1 MNKFGLLTSLLAFIL
16 VNCINPRNKQTKEQ
30 EDVTHSDQ
38 SFIDTPTSEM
48 SLDWIGVYVGTMPCA
63 DCEGIE
69 TMIEL
74 KDGNYYISHY
84 KYLGKSG
91 DANEFTNEGPFN
103 WNDDGNSIFLQAEVE
118 PTQYKVGENY
128 IILLN
133 VNGEVNTGDL
143 ADRYMLKKRI

>member
-1 MNKFGLLTSLLAFIL
+1 MNKFGLLIALLTFTL
-16 VNCINPRNKQTKEQ
+16 VSCINSNNKQNDSQ
-30 EDVTHSDQ
+30 QDGTHIDQTMNASDN
-38 SFIDTPTSEM
+38 SEN
-48 SLDWIGVYVGTMPCA
+48 SLDWLGVYEGVLPCA

-74 KDGNYYISHY
+74 KEDGYYISHY
-84 KYLGKSG
+84 KYLGKPG

-103 WNDDGNSIFLQAEVE
+103 WNDDGNSISLQAEGE

-133 VNGEVNTGDL
+133 VDAEINTGDL
-143 ADRYMLKKRI
+143 ADRYVLKKRM